1 MTNFM
6 SKPSASK
13 VTFVIKFVIEFLI
26 NPLRT
31 LNAGLRKRQREEIEF
46 TLYTLA

>member
-13 VTFVIKFVIEFLI
+13 VTFVIKFIIEFVI

-31 LNAGLRKRQREEIEF
+31 FNAGSHRRQREEIEF
-46 TLYTLA
+46 ALYKLA